1 MVYMD
6 NTFEKE
12 RNSENISCWTH
23 FYIRSV
29 GDYNS
34 DKGYVSKKE
43 DTFDPDELT
52 ELLGAKPRNVWRYG
66 EHVEG
71 SRDPN
76 RCHLASGWFSER
88 VYEPPVNRF
97 DHFRNMMQILIP
109 HEKELIEF
117 KRTHNVY
124 YEIEM
129 CIYEGSCSD
138 ILLESDVLAFCS
150 RTGIEIRFNTVL
162 LTCDPK

>member
-1 MVYMD
+1 MD
-6 NTFEKE
+6 NNRDKD
-12 RNSENISCWTH
+12 RDSEHISCWTH

-29 GDYNS
+29 GEYSS

-52 ELLGAKPRNVWRYG
+52 ELLGIKPRNAWKYG
-66 EHVEG
+66 DHVEL
-71 SRDPN
+71 SSNPN
-76 RCHLASGWFSER
+76 RCHMNSGWFSER
-88 VYEPPVNRF
+88 VYEPLVDRF
-97 DHFRNMMQILIP
+97 DHFDTIIQNLIS

-117 KRTHNVY
+117 KKTHNVY

-138 ILLESDVLAFCS
+138 ILLESYVLAFCS
-150 RTGIEIRFNTVL
+150 RVGIEIRFNTVL
-162 LTCDPK
+162 LACDPEEDT